1 MCIIVWRSCLGCF
14 DIRVHTLGSQT
25 HPPVINDYNT
35 DIQIMPFL
43 IMLGKVTFKLL
54 MVLAYS
60 DQKSDSDLRQFNR
73 KFWCVWKKH
82 QKLHR
87 KFGSLPLMV
96 TIDQHTLAASFLVLN
111 GQTPMF
117 PSHEIHWNYCNP
129 LECLGMRIWPFL
141 DPMFIHVPLVE
152 TLRAAVQ
159 VHTMTMAMEYEE
171 AEAQL
176 WFISWEHHWNMLG
189 ICWEYHL

>member
-1 MCIIVWRSCLGCF
+1 LYEDLVWDALTSEF
-14 DIRVHTLGSQT
+14 HTLGSQT

-43 IMLGKVTFKLL
+43 IMLGKVIFKLL

-60 DQKSDSDLRQFNR
+60 GQKSDSDLRQFNR
-73 KFWCVWKKH
+73 TLWCVWKKH

-117 PSHEIHWNYCNP
+117 PSHEIHWNYCNLP
-129 LECLGMRIWPFL
+129 G
-141 DPMFIHVPLVE
+141 
-152 TLRAAVQ
+152 
-159 VHTMTMAMEYEE
+159 
-171 AEAQL
+171 
-176 WFISWEHHWNMLG
+176 ISWNENMGVSENVEKTPFYPMVLL
-189 ICWEYHL
+189 IMIPYYPY